1 MVKKN
6 KKQKKQKLKNLEQK
20 QQPQLQNNDIAEDDG
35 NLLTFGGHLEVFR
48 QMLFRILGV
57 AGAIAAVVFCF
68 KDTTWQLLLAPSE
81 WDFCTY
87 RWLETAMQ
95 TIGIDFHFEEFHVE
109 MIATDL
115 SSQFMTHITTAVYL
129 GVLGASPYILYE
141 LFRFISP
148 ALYENERKYSVQ
160 VAGIIYVLFLLGVL
174 MSYFVL
180 FPISFRF
187 LGTYSVSAKVVSNI
201 TLDSYISTFV
211 SLTLVMGVV
220 FQLPVIA
227 FFLGKLGMVT
237 SAMLAAYRK
246 HAFILIMLVAA
257 VITPPD
263 LMTLILVAIPL
274 YMLYEVS
281 IRVVKWVEPKEER
294 K

>member
-1 MVKKN
+1 MKSSKN
-6 KKQKKQKLKNLEQK
+6 DEM
-20 QQPQLQNNDIAEDDG
+20 
-35 NLLTFGGHLEVFR
+35 LTFGGHLEVLR
-48 QMLFRILGV
+48 QMLFRIIAV
-57 AGAIAAVVFCF
+57 AGAIAMIVFCF
-68 KDTTWQLLLAPSE
+68 KETTWEVLLAPSE
-81 WDFCTY
+81 WDFFTY
-87 RWLETAMQ
+87 RWLEAAMQ
-95 TIGIDFHFEEFHVE
+95 SVGIDFHFNEFHVN

-129 GVLGASPYILYE
+129 GLLGASPYILYE

-187 LGTYSVSAKVVSNI
+187 LGTYSVSARVVSNI

-227 FFLGKLGMVT
+227 FFLGKLGFV
-237 SAMLAAYRK
+237 SSELLSKYRK
-246 HAFILIMLVAA
+246 HSFIFIMLVAA
-257 VITPPD
+257 IITPPD
-263 LMTLILVAIPL
+263 LMTLILVTIPL

-281 IRVVKWVEPKEER
+281 IRVVKWVES
-294 K
+294 